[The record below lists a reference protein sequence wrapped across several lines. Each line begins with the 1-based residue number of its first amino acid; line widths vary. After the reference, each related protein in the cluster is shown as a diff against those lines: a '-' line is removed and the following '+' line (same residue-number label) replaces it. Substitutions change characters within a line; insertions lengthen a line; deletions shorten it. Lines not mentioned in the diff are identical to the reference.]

1 MSFCI
6 FTFEIFVFRWLWC
19 RTSLFPLYYHILIL
33 HHIFPTGHTASVPI
47 LPVLS
52 QSALLV
58 LWRMAADELRRS
70 QLATAF
76 WFCDCDKENNF
87 CHQELLFFPPIW
99 SARALKNM
107 EAMTEYRTTPHRAPA
122 NQNSVP
128 IAFGHRPSAAA
139 QLIECLKENEWQKRE
154 RNPDFVYKT
163 LC

>member
-1 MSFCI
+1 MIVLQDQLISALLSHPD
-6 FTFEIFVFRWLWC
+6 T
-19 RTSLFPLYYHILIL
+19 TPYFPDCSHCLR
-33 HHIFPTGHTASVPI
+33 PDTASA
-47 LPVLS
+47 L

-58 LWRMAADELRRS
+58 LCRMAADELRRS

-99 SARALKNM
+99 SSRALKNM